1 MMSNSIMN
9 VKNFCY
15 VYAMRLLCICYAI
28 GFYGVFLLCISYVYG
43 VHLMCECYGIK

>member
-9 VKNFCY
+9 VKQF
-15 VYAMRLLCICYAI
+15 LLCICYAI

-43 VHLMCECYGIK
+43 VHLMCECY